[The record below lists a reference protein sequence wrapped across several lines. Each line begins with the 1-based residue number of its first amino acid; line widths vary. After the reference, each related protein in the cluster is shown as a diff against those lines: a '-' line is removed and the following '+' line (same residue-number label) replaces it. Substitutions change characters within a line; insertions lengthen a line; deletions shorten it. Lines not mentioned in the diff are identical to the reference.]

1 MDFEKRIEIFA
12 EWLYGANYLVVFTGA
27 GVSTESGLPWR
38 LGQGS

>member
-1 MDFEKRIEIFA
+1 MDFEKRIETFA
-12 EWLYGANYLVVFTGA
+12 EWLYEANYLVVFTGA